1 MGDSDVAEGETPG
14 LYVPDLSSKVNET
27 SEKVE
32 TLETEVA
39 DIKESLDDFVTKE
52 DLGGGDFDFVDQDD
66 FTAYIETTDDEIANI
81 KEDLRNTV
89 KTGEDGHVDTLYVN
103 KVSKNNDDGNIKVT
117 DSFEV
122 ESGIPLDV
130 RCVVENLDELKAL
143 PAKVCYA
150 GMGVVVNS
158 LSSLYILRKPEEGI
172 SINQEYIGNIYN
184 WKCPEDLVT
193 VALTRQEYEAL
204 EEINPNVF
212 YYIYE
217 EEVKITQE
225 PIRENFLTEE
235 EFQEAWQAW
244 TNSLKVLSQEY
255 MSASW
260 GIDIENKLAQKASAQ
275 SVLKLS
281 QEINEI
287 IGGSGGVSLESLNT
301 EITGLKET
309 DTIIEQRLDEI
320 LTTVDEVETGRL
332 VTVESQVATVN
343 ENLKSYV
350 TKDELS
356 ELSGDFNFVKPEDY
370 EADKKAFSDALSEK
384 VITKVVELNGS
395 LVDVQEGILHVDS
408 EAIAKSSEVPVIEI
422 MTQSEYDKLES
433 KDVNTYYYTYDEET
447 TYVTQV
453 QLDQKLKSMQD
464 QINALSQTISTLE
477 KAIEDL
483 QALHPQDDE
492 NV

>member
-1 MGDSDVAEGETPG
+1 M
-14 LYVPDLSSKVNET
+14 
-27 SEKVE
+27 
-32 TLETEVA
+32 
-39 DIKESLDDFVTKE
+39 
-52 DLGGGDFDFVDQDD
+52 
-66 FTAYIETTDDEIANI
+66 
-81 KEDLRNTV
+81 
-89 KTGEDGHVDTLYVN
+89 
-103 KVSKNNDDGNIKVT
+103 
-117 DSFEV
+117 
-122 ESGIPLDV
+122 
-130 RCVVENLDELKAL
+130 
-143 PAKVCYA
+143 
-150 GMGVVVNS
+150 
-158 LSSLYILRKPEEGI
+158 
-172 SINQEYIGNIYN
+172 
-184 WKCPEDLVT
+184 
-193 VALTRQEYEAL
+193 

-301 EITGLKET
+301 EIIGLKET

-370 EADKKAFSDALSEK
+370 ESDKKAFSDALSEK

-395 LVDVQEGILHVDS
+395 LVDVQEGILRVDS

>member
-1 MGDSDVAEGETPG
+1 M
-14 LYVPDLSSKVNET
+14 
-27 SEKVE
+27 
-32 TLETEVA
+32 
-39 DIKESLDDFVTKE
+39 
-52 DLGGGDFDFVDQDD
+52 
-66 FTAYIETTDDEIANI
+66 
-81 KEDLRNTV
+81 
-89 KTGEDGHVDTLYVN
+89 
-103 KVSKNNDDGNIKVT
+103 
-117 DSFEV
+117 
-122 ESGIPLDV
+122 
-130 RCVVENLDELKAL
+130 
-143 PAKVCYA
+143 
-150 GMGVVVNS
+150 
-158 LSSLYILRKPEEGI
+158 
-172 SINQEYIGNIYN
+172 
-184 WKCPEDLVT
+184 
-193 VALTRQEYEAL
+193 

-260 GIDIENKLAQKASAQ
+260 GIDIENKLTQKASAQ

-301 EITGLKET
+301 EIIGLKET

-370 EADKKAFSDALSEK
+370 ESDKKAFSDALSEK

-395 LVDVQEGILHVDS
+395 LVDVQEGILRVDS